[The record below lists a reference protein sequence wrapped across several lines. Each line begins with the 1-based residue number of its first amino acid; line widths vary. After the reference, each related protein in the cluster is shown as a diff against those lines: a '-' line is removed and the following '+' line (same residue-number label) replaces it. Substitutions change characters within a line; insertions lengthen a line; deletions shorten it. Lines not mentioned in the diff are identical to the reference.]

1 MGIIVKQSAK
11 NLVTT
16 YLGFGI
22 GAVNTLF
29 LYTNFLQPEY
39 YGLVSF
45 LLSAA
50 GILWPLLAFGVSN
63 SLVKFYSSYA
73 DARQQDGLLNMALVL
88 PLVVALVVGSFGII
102 FYQQILDY
110 FAGGNELVQD
120 YVWLIYVMAL
130 GSAYF
135 EVFFSW
141 AKVHY
146 KSVFGNFMKEVFQRL
161 AVSVLLM
168 AVYFGW
174 LTVEEFVY
182 WLSGIYLLR
191 AFIMK
196 LYAFSLRLPRLSRL
210 FPLNWIPVLKYSSL
224 ILIAGSVAMILL
236 DLDKVMIEY
245 YLPIENVAIYSI
257 AIYIASVIGVPSKA
271 MHQITYPL
279 TAILINEK
287 DRPGLRDLYRK
298 SSISL
303 LVISGLIFILVISN
317 LSGIYSLIPKQ
328 YELPFVIVVLVA
340 SVKLY
345 DNLLGNNNSILF
357 NSDYYRLVLWTGV
370 MLAGAAFLFNII
382 FIPAFGLIGAAL
394 ATFLAFFLYNTVKLF
409 IVYQKFGIHPFSKK
423 TFLGLICI
431 AVFSAGFSFW
441 DFRVH
446 PFLNIILKSL
456 LIVVLYLPLIRF
468 LNLSPDMNRLITQSW
483 EKISGQ
489 GGKDAG
495 EN

>member
-1 MGIIVKQSAK
+1 M
-11 NLVTT
+11 VTT

-29 LYTNFLQPEY
+29 LYTNFLEPQY

-50 GILWPLLAFGVSN
+50 GILWPLMAFGVSN
-63 SLVKFYSSYA
+63 SLVKFYSSYS
-73 DARQQDGLLNMALVL
+73 DSKQQDGLLNMALVM
-88 PLVVALVVGSFGII
+88 PLLVALVVGSLGLV
-102 FYQQILDY
+102 FYQQILNY

-120 YVWLIYVMAL
+120 YVWLIFVIAL

-161 AVSVLLM
+161 AVSVLLT
-168 AVYFGW
+168 AVYFEW
-174 LTVEEFVY
+174 LSVEEFVY
-182 WLSGIYLLR
+182 WLSGVYLLR

-210 FPLNWIPVLKYSSL
+210 LPENWMQVLKYSSL

-287 DRPGLRDLYRK
+287 DRAGLKNLYGK
-298 SSISL
+298 SSITL

-317 LSGIYSLIPKQ
+317 LSGIYSLIPQQ
-328 YELPFVIVVLVA
+328 YEIPFIIVVLVA
-340 SVKLY
+340 AVKLY

-370 MLAGAAFLFNII
+370 LLAGAGFVFNIL
-382 FIPAFGLIGAAL
+382 FIPTLGLTGAAL
-394 ATFLAFFLYNTVKLF
+394 ATFLAFFLYNTIKLV
-409 IVYQKFGIHPFSKK
+409 IVYQKFGIHPFSSK
-423 TFLGLICI
+423 TYLAFICI
-431 AVFSAGFSFW
+431 AIFSAAFSFW
-441 DFRVH
+441 DFPVH
-446 PFLNIILKSL
+446 PILSIILKSI
-456 LIVVLYLPLIRF
+456 LIAALYLPLIRY
-468 LNLSPDMNRLITQSW
+468 LNLSADMNRLIAQGW
-483 EKISGQ
+483 EKLTKREENGAK
-489 GGKDAG
+489 KD
-495 EN
+495 

>member
-1 MGIIVKQSAK
+1 M
-11 NLVTT
+11 VTT

-29 LYTNFLQPEY
+29 LYTNFLEPQY

-50 GILWPLLAFGVSN
+50 GILWPLMAFGVSN
-63 SLVKFYSSYA
+63 SLVKFYSSYS
-73 DARQQDGLLNMALVL
+73 DSKQQDGLLNMALVM
-88 PLVVALVVGSFGII
+88 PLLVALVVGSLGLV
-102 FYQQILDY
+102 FYQQILNY

-120 YVWLIYVMAL
+120 YVWLIFVIAL

-161 AVSVLLM
+161 AVSVLLT
-168 AVYFGW
+168 AVYFEW
-174 LTVEEFVY
+174 LSVEEFVY
-182 WLSGIYLLR
+182 WLSGVYLLR

-210 FPLNWIPVLKYSSL
+210 LPENWMQVLKYSSL

-287 DRPGLRDLYRK
+287 DRAGLKNLYGK
-298 SSISL
+298 SSITL

-317 LSGIYSLIPKQ
+317 LSGIYSLIPQQ
-328 YELPFVIVVLVA
+328 YEIPFIIVILVA
-340 SVKLY
+340 AVKLY

-370 MLAGAAFLFNII
+370 LLAGAGFVFNIL
-382 FIPAFGLIGAAL
+382 FIPTLGLTGAAL
-394 ATFLAFFLYNTVKLF
+394 ATFLAFFLYNTIKLV
-409 IVYQKFGIHPFSKK
+409 IVYQKFGIHPFSSK
-423 TFLGLICI
+423 TYLAFICI
-431 AVFSAGFSFW
+431 AIFSAAFSFW
-441 DFRVH
+441 DFPVH
-446 PFLNIILKSL
+446 PILSIILKSI
-456 LIVVLYLPLIRF
+456 LIAALYLPLIRY
-468 LNLSPDMNRLITQSW
+468 LNLSADMNRLIAQGW
-483 EKISGQ
+483 EKLTKREENGAK
-489 GGKDAG
+489 KD
-495 EN
+495 

>member
-1 MGIIVKQSAK
+1 M
-11 NLVTT
+11 VTT

-29 LYTNFLQPEY
+29 LYTNFLEPEY

-50 GILWPLLAFGVSN
+50 GILWPLMAFGVSN
-63 SLVKFYSSYA
+63 SLVKFYSSYS
-73 DARQQDGLLNMALVL
+73 DSRQQDGLLNLALVM
-88 PLVVALVVGSFGII
+88 PLIVALVVGSMGFI
-102 FYQQILDY
+102 FYQQIQNY
-110 FAGGNELVQD
+110 FTGGNELVQD
-120 YVWLIYVMAL
+120 YVWLIYVIAL

-161 AVSVLLM
+161 AVSILLM
-168 AVYFGW
+168 AVYFQW
-174 LTVEEFVY
+174 LSVVEFLY
-182 WLSGIYLLR
+182 WLSGVYLLR
-191 AFIMK
+191 ALIMK
-196 LYAFSLRLPRLSRL
+196 LYAFSLRLPRFSR
-210 FPLNWIPVLKYSSL
+210 FYPVNWVQVLKYSSL
-224 ILIAGSVAMILL
+224 ILIAGSVAMVLL

-287 DRPGLRDLYRK
+287 DREGLNKLYRK

-317 LSGIYSLIPKQ
+317 LGGIYSLIPEQ

-340 SVKLY
+340 GVKLY
-345 DNLLGNNNSILF
+345 DNLLGNNNGILF

-370 MLAGAAFLFNII
+370 MLAGAAFVFNII
-382 FIPAFGLIGAAL
+382 FIPTFGLTGAAL
-394 ATFLAFFLYNTVKLF
+394 ATFLAFFLYNTVKLV
-409 IVYQKFGIHPFSKK
+409 IVYQKFGIHPFSNK
-423 TFLGLICI
+423 TIQGITCI
-431 AVFSAGFSFW
+431 TIFSLGFSFW
-441 DFRVH
+441 DFPVH
-446 PFLNIILKSL
+446 PILNIILKSL
-456 LIVVLYLPLIRF
+456 LIVILYLPIIRF
-468 LNLSPDMNRLITQSW
+468 LKLSPDMNRLMTW
-483 EKISGQ
+483 VLEKMTGR
-489 GGKDAG
+489 GKG
-495 EN
+495 

>member
-1 MGIIVKQSAK
+1 MGIIIKQSAK
-11 NLVTT
+11 NMVTT

-29 LYTNFLQPEY
+29 LYTNFLEPEY

-45 LLSAA
+45 LLSAS
-50 GILWPLLAFGVSN
+50 GILWPLMAFGVSN
-63 SLVKFYSSYA
+63 SLVKFYSSYS
-73 DARQQDGLLNMALVL
+73 DSRQQDGLLNMALVM
-88 PLVVALVVGSFGII
+88 PLIVALVVGSLGYI
-102 FYQQILDY
+102 FYQQIQNY
-110 FAGGNELVQD
+110 FTGGNELVQD
-120 YVWLIYVMAL
+120 YVWLIYVIAL

-168 AVYFGW
+168 AVYFQW
-174 LTVEEFVY
+174 LSVVEFIY

-191 AFIMK
+191 ALIMK
-196 LYAFSLRLPRLSRL
+196 LYAFSLRLPRFSR
-210 FPLNWIPVLKYSSL
+210 FYPANWVQVLKYSSL

-287 DRPGLRDLYRK
+287 DREGLNKLYRK

-317 LSGIYSLIPKQ
+317 LGGIYSLIPKQ

-340 SVKLY
+340 GVKLY

-370 MLAGAAFLFNII
+370 MLAGAAFVFNII
-382 FIPAFGLIGAAL
+382 FIPTFGLIGAAL
-394 ATFLAFFLYNTVKLF
+394 ATFLAFFLYNTVKLV
-409 IVYQKFGIHPFSKK
+409 IVYQKFGIHPFSNK
-423 TFLGLICI
+423 TLQGISCI
-431 AVFSAGFSFW
+431 IIFSVGFSFW
-441 DFRVH
+441 DFPVH
-446 PFLNIILKSL
+446 PILNIILKST
-456 LIVVLYLPLIRF
+456 LIVIVYLPIIRF
-468 LNLSPDMNRLITQSW
+468 LKLSPDMNRLMTW
-483 EKISGQ
+483 VLDKMRGR
-489 GGKDAG
+489 GK
-495 EN
+495 